1 MPTIDDLT
9 GLTLLGFVSLT
20 VLVAIA
26 DTAGSII
33 AAIAKGTFNLAYIS
47 QWVTSHLV
55 VRVLPIA
62 ALGWLGHGVP
72 ALDVPRIDP
81 VWYAALL
88 ALLTYFL
95 ETVASLKDAFSG
107 TGSTPPA
114 DSSPVPPPV

>member
-20 VLVAIA
+20 VLVAVA
-26 DTAGSII
+26 DTVGSVI
-33 AAIAKGTFNLAYIS
+33 AAIGKGTFNLAYIS
-47 QWVTSHLV
+47 TWVTSHLM

-95 ETVASLKDAFSG
+95 ETVASLKDSFTSR
-107 TGSTPPA
+107 GSTPPA
-114 DSSPVPPPV
+114 DNSPIPPPL